1 MSKLYTFFSFSLRRS
16 SFSSCYTPVEWKDA
30 SVSAVSFLA
39 NSFIISL
46 GELSFLSRLLMI
58 GLMLLL
64 GLSYII
70 ISKKV
75 LSRTQ
80 RFTYKC
86 PFSHEI
92 VLSRSTF
99 LQINFYEKDCE
110 AIFQNHDN
118 KTIIFSIVCYSFSAP
133 LKWNVRFIDATWVIV
148 LQLLKVRT

>member
-1 MSKLYTFFSFSLRRS
+1 MSKLYTSFSFPPRRS
-16 SFSSCYTPVEWKDA
+16 SFASSFSTPLEWKDA

-70 ISKKV
+70 SKKV
-75 LSRTQ
+75 LSSTQ

-92 VLSRSTF
+92 VHSRPTF
-99 LQINFYEKDCE
+99 LQVNFDEKDCE
-110 AIFQNHDN
+110 AIIQNHDN
-118 KTIIFSIVCYSFSAP
+118 KTAIFSIVCYSFSAS
-133 LKWNVRFIDATWVIV
+133 LK
-148 LQLLKVRT
+148 